1 MTGGTQLLATQKLK
15 NYGQQIRTKTLIKK
29 VTILD
34 VLWPEA
40 NQLAD
45 YKQRRGFD
53 LRIFK
58 KQIEVVVRAGVEL
71 EGLLIVS
78 GHLATKPSCHQ
89 QIRHQE

>member
-71 EGLLIVS
+71 EGPLMVS